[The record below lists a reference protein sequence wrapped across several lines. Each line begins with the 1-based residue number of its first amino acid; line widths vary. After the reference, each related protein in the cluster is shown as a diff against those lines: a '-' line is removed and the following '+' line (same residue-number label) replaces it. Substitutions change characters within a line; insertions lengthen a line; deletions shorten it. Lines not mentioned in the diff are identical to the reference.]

1 VQDLSLDKH
10 LRMMKYAPQKG
21 NEKAVLNINSRIRFL
36 FYELSLGTPYYQG
49 GHRFKSCDQVLVLKE
64 SKQAY
69 ERSLS
74 HKNQERSSLE

>member
-36 FYELSLGTPYYQG
+36 FYELSLGTPYYLEG
-49 GHRFKSCDQVLVLKE
+49 RRFKGCDQVLVLKE
-64 SKQAY
+64 PKQN
-69 ERSLS
+69 L
-74 HKNQERSSLE
+74 

>member
-1 VQDLSLDKH
+1 MQDLSLDKH

-36 FYELSLGTPYYQG
+36 FYELNLGTPYYQG
-49 GHRFKSCDQVLVLKE
+49 GHRFKGCDQVLVLKE

-74 HKNQERSSLE
+74 HKVQKKQP

>member
-1 VQDLSLDKH
+1 MDKRS
-10 LRMMKYAPQKG
+10 RMMKYAPQKG
-21 NEKAVLNINSRIRFL
+21 NEKAVLNINSRTRFL
-36 FYELSLGTPYYQG
+36 IYKLSLGMSYYQG
-49 GHRFKSCDQVLVLKE
+49 GHRFKSCNQVLVLKE

>member
-1 VQDLSLDKH
+1 MDKR

-21 NEKAVLNINSRIRFL
+21 NKKAVLDMNSRIRFSI
-36 FYELSLGTPYYQG
+36 YELSLGMSYYQEG
-49 GHRFKSCDQVLVLKE
+49 RQFKGCDQVLVLKE

>member
-1 VQDLSLDKH
+1 MQDLSLDKH

-49 GHRFKSCDQVLVLKE
+49 GCWLKGCDQVLVLKE
-64 SKQAY
+64 PK
-69 ERSLS
+69 
-74 HKNQERSSLE
+74 

>member
-1 VQDLSLDKH
+1 MQDLSLDKH

-36 FYELSLGTPYYQG
+36 FYELSLGMPYYQG
-49 GHRFKSCDQVLVLKE
+49 GHRFKGCDQVLVLKE

>member
-1 VQDLSLDKH
+1 MQELRLDKC
-10 LRMMKYAPQKG
+10 LRMIKYAPQKG

-49 GHRFKSCDQVLVLKE
+49 GHRFKSCNQVLVLKE